1 MDRIFH
7 QRFTIAAKSGITI
20 LTLLAF
26 WFFLQRQAIVGL
38 LLVILLVVMIER
50 VVHTRYIFSH
60 DSSGFDSGKEEKN
73 VLIIDKGRFSHPLI
87 IFFEDI
93 KKVNMMSTAFH
104 LSHYILIEYGDGKM
118 ASFQPEDEE
127 AFLSELKK
135 RSK

>member
-1 MDRIFH
+1 MNRIFH

-26 WFFLQRQAIVGL
+26 WFFLQRQAVVGL

-50 VVHTRYIFSH
+50 VVHTRYIFREIP
-60 DSSGFDSGKEEKN
+60 FDSQDNEKQN
-73 VLIIDKGRFSHPLI
+73 VLTIDKGRFSHPL
-87 IFFEDI
+87 DI
-93 KKVNMMSTAFH
+93 PLESIKNVNIMSTTFH
-104 LSHYILIEYGDGKM
+104 LSHYILIKYGEGKIV
-118 ASFQPEDEE
+118 SFQPEDEQ